1 MKAYQ
6 SLIKE
11 ALAQGFSIDVYSEE
25 GLEVDNSTSYD
36 EVKDMVEAL
45 DDLPVLKFYDSD
57 RCYRGFAQVNL
68 FVNDDET
75 ISDYSINYTRT
86 NGGGDWTGKN
96 SDQWID
102 DWFHET
108 LIKPWQEA
116 RK

>member
-1 MKAYQ
+1 MKAYL

-11 ALAQGFSIDVYSEE
+11 ALSQGFNIDVYSEE
-25 GLEVDNSTSYD
+25 GLEVGASTSYQ

-45 DDLPVLKFYDSD
+45 DDLPVLKFHDSD

-75 ISDYSINYTRT
+75 ISDFSINHTRT
-86 NGGGDWTGKN
+86 DESGDWTGKN

-102 DWFHET
+102 DWFNET
-108 LIKPWQEA
+108 LIKPWREA